1 MKKSGILH
9 SELAAIVAGMGH
21 GDKLVICDCGYPIPH
36 DRPLADC
43 VLTVGT
49 PGLVETLKVVL
60 GELHIEGAMMAK
72 EVEQKSPA
80 ILKEIQAALGTVA
93 VKKIPHEKFK
103 EVCRTEPNVSFVRT
117 GEATPFS
124 NIALIAGVVF

>member
-36 DRPLADC
+36 DRPVADC

-49 PGLVETLKVVL
+49 PGLVETLTVVL

-80 ILKEIQAALGTVA
+80 ILKKIEAAIGTTPM
-93 VKKIPHEKFK
+93 KKVPHEKFK
-103 EVCRTEPNVSFVRT
+103 EICRTDGNVSFVRT

>member
-9 SELAAIVAGMGH
+9 SDLAAIVAGMGH

-36 DRPLADC
+36 DKPMADC

-49 PGLVETLKVVL
+49 PGLVQTLKVVL

-80 ILKEIQAALGTVA
+80 ILKEIQAVTRHGADEEDPAREIQGVL
-93 VKKIPHEKFK
+93 PQ
-103 EVCRTEPNVSFVRT
+103 RTQRELRPYR
-117 GEATPFS
+117 
-124 NIALIAGVVF
+124 